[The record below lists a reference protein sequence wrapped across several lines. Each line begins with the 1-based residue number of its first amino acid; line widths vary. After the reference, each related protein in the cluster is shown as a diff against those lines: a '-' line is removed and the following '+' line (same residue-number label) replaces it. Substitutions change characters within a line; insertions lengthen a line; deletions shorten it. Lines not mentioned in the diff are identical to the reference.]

1 MREIALLQRLK
12 HENVVELLEVCSY
25 AHDGLFLVMTCM
37 EIDLLSLYY
46 SKVNG
51 RRCVAEPNS
60 KWFMRQLLRALAYC
74 HDNNVVHRD
83 VKCLARDTAVLL
95 HDGSVKL
102 VQHVRVGD
110 LLLGD
115 DSTPREVLSLAHG
128 RATMARIGGIA
139 ATPSFEC
146 NLAHVLSL
154 KLAGFPRRCSD
165 NAVEFVIAA
174 RAADG
179 TVERLRVARQQM
191 TCEADVRS
199 LLLARPAK
207 LRRALRRQV
216 RADEFVV
223 AADETIDIA
232 VRDVL
237 DEKKVPL
244 RLRRRLRGVTAG
256 AVSFVQRAD
265 SPSLEA
271 AYVAGAALFATA
283 AAPSPAMVRG
293 SVAVRAHMLAGVIDA
308 SADGFAPQLRSV
320 ALANDVAFV
329 ARSLGLRAL
338 CDGAR
343 VCISGDCSALPLRRR
358 HAVAAASGDD
368 SLSIDILPDGEFVGF
383 SLDGNQRFVL
393 ADSFA
398 VTHNSSNIFV
408 NIEGDLR
415 LGDFGLARELLHKP
429 SERARRVERLAQV
442 GAARYMEENEFDTVI
457 DGAEARLEQPD
468 ALFDND
474 PMYTN
479 RVVTLW
485 YRAPELLLGATFY
498 GPEID
503 AWAAGCILAEL
514 LTATPLFPGRSE
526 YDQLQ
531 RIAVMLGAPTAELW
545 PAGHRAMVTG
555 HAPTQLE
562 SHATMTR
569 HPHALSLCRDL
580 LQLMPTRRMTC
591 REALNHVWFDDRTGP
606 AVPPD
611 PSFYRVPSLMNRL
624 SQSQAGRQRESLDR
638 SWQLRQSEIAQ
649 RDSQAMQRARATYLA
664 NEAAQRRP
672 SATQSLPPGAVV
684 SVELGNSADG
694 APNGGGNQLPT
705 ASQYAQLPQQLQQ
718 QQQQLQQFQQ
728 QQQQPQQQQPQQ
740 QQQQSTGSRQ
750 DDEYTLFKNRL
761 WTSGGVRGPG
771 AVPPLPPLPKEAPA
785 ARDRSQSSYTTASP
799 SFSPD
804 DSARGGD
811 AVRQPASESGAA
823 SGSDTGWLQALFD
836 NEHAYADLDLL
847 IAPPSLRGLPAS
859 ELRENKAVMHVWMHR
874 AIVCTR
880 CAPLAALVAATETPS
895 ASPLTVVLV
904 DDTPN
909 AARGVFRWLYGGDIG
924 VSSGSA
930 AMALMHCAR
939 RLGIDALASSALQLL
954 QSAFESDNEDV
965 VAGCI
970 VPLLT
975 QLSDD
980 VASESSESAALYAAV
995 LGYVGRHWR
1004 TVSRDK
1010 QFTTKIIEQRPAILV
1025 SILDAINA
1033 PTSAAASSGEV
1044 RPTQSTAS
1052 VTMTPEE

>member
-1 MREIALLQRLK
+1 
-12 HENVVELLEVCSY
+12 
-25 AHDGLFLVMTCM
+25 
-37 EIDLLSLYY
+37 
-46 SKVNG
+46 
-51 RRCVAEPNS
+51 
-60 KWFMRQLLRALAYC
+60 
-74 HDNNVVHRD
+74 
-83 VKCLARDTAVLL
+83 
-95 HDGSVKL
+95 
-102 VQHVRVGD
+102 
-110 LLLGD
+110 
-115 DSTPREVLSLAHG
+115 
-128 RATMARIGGIA
+128 
-139 ATPSFEC
+139 
-146 NLAHVLSL
+146 
-154 KLAGFPRRCSD
+154 
-165 NAVEFVIAA
+165 
-174 RAADG
+174 
-179 TVERLRVARQQM
+179 
-191 TCEADVRS
+191 
-199 LLLARPAK
+199 
-207 LRRALRRQV
+207 
-216 RADEFVV
+216 
-223 AADETIDIA
+223 
-232 VRDVL
+232 
-237 DEKKVPL
+237 
-244 RLRRRLRGVTAG
+244 VT
-256 AVSFVQRAD
+256 
-265 SPSLEA
+265 
-271 AYVAGAALFATA
+271 
-283 AAPSPAMVRG
+283 RG
-293 SVAVRAHMLAGVIDA
+293 SVAVRAHLCSPAC
-308 SADGFAPQLRSV
+308 STPPTTLAPQLRSA
-320 ALANDVAFV
+320 ALARDVAFV
-329 ARSLGLRAL
+329 ARSLGLRAAVSTTAHACASAATARL
-338 CDGAR
+338 CRCVAPAAPPTLRVAR
-343 VCISGDCSALPLRRR
+343 
-358 HAVAAASGDD
+358 DD
-368 SLSIDILPDGEFVGF
+368 ASLSIDVLPEGEFFGF

-393 ADSFA
+393 ADSFV

-429 SERARRVERLAQV
+429 NERARRVERLAQV

-531 RIAVMLGAPTAELW
+531 RIAVMLGAPAAELW

-569 HPHALSLCRDL
+569 HPHALALCRDL
-580 LQLMPTRRMTC
+580 LQLMPSRRMTC
-591 REALNHVWFDDRTGP
+591 REALDHVWFDDRTGP
-606 AVPPD
+606 ALPPD
-611 PSFYRVPSLMNRL
+611 ASFYRVPSLMNRL

-649 RDSQAMQRARATYLA
+649 RDSQAMQRARAAYLA

-672 SATQSLPPGAVV
+672 RPRNRCRRAPSCRSSSATRPRRHCQRQWQPI
-684 SVELGNSADG
+684 ADG
-694 APNGGGNQLPT
+694 VTICTVAAQATT
-705 ASQYAQLPQQLQQ
+705 AAATTQPLQQ
-718 QQQQLQQFQQ
+718 PHNR
-728 QQQQPQQQQPQQ
+728 QQQPVATSAQQA
-740 QQQQSTGSRQ
+740 GRQ

-804 DSARGGD
+804 DSARGGE
-811 AVRQPASESGAA
+811 AVRQPTSESGTA
-823 SGSDTGWLQALFD
+823 SGTDTGWLQALFD

-847 IAPPSLRGLPAS
+847 IAPPSLRGASAS
-859 ELRENKAVMHVWMHR
+859 ELRDNKAVMHVWMHR

-880 CAPLAALVAATETPS
+880 CAPLAALVAAAETPA

-954 QSAFESDNEDV
+954 QSAFESDNDDV

-1033 PTSAAASSGEV
+1033 PASAVGVVGRGAPDAVDRVGDNDARGVSRRNRQLVEQKEYMLTKEESGIA
-1044 RPTQSTAS
+1044 TTH
-1052 VTMTPEE
+1052 